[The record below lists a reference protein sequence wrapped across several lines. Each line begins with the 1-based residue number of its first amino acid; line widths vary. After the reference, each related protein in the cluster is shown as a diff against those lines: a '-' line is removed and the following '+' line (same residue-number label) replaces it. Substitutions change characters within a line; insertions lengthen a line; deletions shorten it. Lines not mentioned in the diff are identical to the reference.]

1 MKRVTG
7 IGGVFF
13 KSKDP
18 KKLGEWYRTHLG
30 MNVEEWGG
38 VAFRWATPENEA
50 GIGSTIWSPFKEDT
64 EYFEPSKAS
73 FMINYRVEDFM
84 QCWPNCA
91 AKAARWTQESRNPST
106 ASLVGSWTR
115 RKIDSSSGS
124 HRQGNERSLIQSVA
138 SVACRWHPVSSNVMR
153 QELHDVMTAY
163 RTKAERPGILP
174 RPNEYAWH
182 ELKNGEEGLLL
193 QSPRI
198 TR

>member
-73 FMINYRVEDFM
+73 FMINYRVEDLHAVLA
-84 QCWPNCA
+84 QLRSEGCEVD
-91 AKAARWTQESRNPST
+91 ARVEESEY
-106 ASLVGSWTR
+106 GKFGW
-115 RKIDSSSGS
+115 
-124 HRQGNERSLIQSVA
+124 
-138 SVACRWHPVSSNVMR
+138 VMDPEENR
-153 QELHDVMTAY
+153 LELWQPPA
-163 RTKAERPGILP
+163 G
-174 RPNEYAWH
+174 
-182 ELKNGEEGLLL
+182 
-193 QSPRI
+193 Q
-198 TR
+198 